1 MESGLSADGKPPGL
15 DQFASAVGTSVR
27 RAARVLRGNY
37 ADNRMPYGSIE
48 TWTRNLQSHWESRGL
63 DLDVWIVRRP
73 DGRYSVTIKKRI
85 QRP

>member
-1 MESGLSADGKPPGL
+1 VESGLSADGEPPGL

-37 ADNRMPYGSIE
+37 AANRMPYGSIE
-48 TWTRNLQSHWESRGL
+48 TWTRNLQSHWESRDL

-73 DGRYSVTIKKRI
+73 DGRYSVTIKKRL